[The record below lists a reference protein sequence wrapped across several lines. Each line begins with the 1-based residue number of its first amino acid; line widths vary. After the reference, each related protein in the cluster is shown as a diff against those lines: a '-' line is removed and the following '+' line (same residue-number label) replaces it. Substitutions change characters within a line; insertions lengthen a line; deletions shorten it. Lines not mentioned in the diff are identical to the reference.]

1 MKDLRQAYTN
11 AASALT
17 LMQDEDLLR
26 ELAEQRPNTPW
37 ARQWK
42 LSQQNTT
49 TTPTTDSSS
58 PKTDS
63 PESP

>member
-1 MKDLRQAYTN
+1 MKDLRQAYAH

-26 ELAEQRPNTPW
+26 ELEEQLPNAKW
-37 ARQWK
+37 V
-42 LSQQNTT
+42 QQLRSIQQSS
-49 TTPTTDSSS
+49 TTDSSS

-63 PESP
+63 WDSP